1 MTRSRVGTQ
10 PLLSA
15 LSRAFAVQIG
25 EAGEWVIP
33 NNDKVNSSQLWLSK
47 PGISEMVARQL
58 YELVLPGLEKAL
70 GAKHLTTLTAHLNR
84 AEHVVET
91 WSALQPLN
99 LT

>member
-1 MTRSRVGTQ
+1 MVSTAACKPRFSLGCVFLT
-10 PLLSA
+10 PTA
-15 LSRAFAVQIG
+15 LCFA
-25 EAGEWVIP
+25 EEE
-33 NNDKVNSSQLWLSK
+33 L
-47 PGISEMVARQL
+47 ARQL